1 MRRLTTINLLDDT
14 LLNHLPLPGLTPRC
28 LTQSNLLLPQPLS
41 LGNVVASYQPDKM
54 LHGQISITDTL
65 GTGLLAIGK
74 NGNTNSFKR
83 KTDESTGEIQ
93 NNQATYYL

>member
-1 MRRLTTINLLDDT
+1 
-14 LLNHLPLPGLTPRC
+14 
-28 LTQSNLLLPQPLS
+28 
-41 LGNVVASYQPDKM
+41 LGNVITSYQPDKM

-65 GTGLLAIGK
+65 GTGLLAIGEK
-74 NGNTNSFKR
+74 GNTNSFKR